1 MMNTYYLASE
11 KWIVHPTDPHPVPD
25 ELIAF
30 LFGTYLKHLPVD
42 KEPGKFDGV
51 SIYDRAVKVVGQRRI
66 VCIVVCGEVRQEV
79 QEVSR

>member
-42 KEPGKFDGV
+42 KEP
-51 SIYDRAVKVVGQRRI
+51 RKV
-66 VCIVVCGEVRQEV
+66 
-79 QEVSR
+79 